1 MMFRLLSER
10 KSEKHLKRSKPMVV
24 RLFRI
29 YLILLRDKEVRKMA
43 VIYVALIIKGKRTY
57 ASVPE
62 VIKPQVRE
70 LLIDLELEDLI
81 VEE

>member
-1 MMFRLLSER
+1 
-10 KSEKHLKRSKPMVV
+10 MVV

>member
-1 MMFRLLSER
+1 
-10 KSEKHLKRSKPMVV
+10 MVV

-70 LLIDLELEDLI
+70 LMIDLELEDLI

>member
-1 MMFRLLSER
+1 
-10 KSEKHLKRSKPMVV
+10 MVV

-70 LLIDLELEDLI
+70 LLIDFELEDLI